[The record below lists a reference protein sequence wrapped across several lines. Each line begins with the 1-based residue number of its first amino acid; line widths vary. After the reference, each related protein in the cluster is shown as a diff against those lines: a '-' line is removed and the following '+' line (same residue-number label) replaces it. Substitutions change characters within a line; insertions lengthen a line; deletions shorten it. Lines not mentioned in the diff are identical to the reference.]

1 MKKKVDPN
9 KHFGGHKKVKRPRGV
24 ARVISKE
31 QHLAECEAY
40 KKRGHAI

>member
-24 ARVISKE
+24 AKVISKE
-31 QHLAECEAY
+31 QYLAECEAY
-40 KKRGHAI
+40 KKRGSAI

>member
-1 MKKKVDPN
+1 MKKKSDPK

-31 QHLAECEAY
+31 QYLTECEAY
-40 KKRGHAI
+40 KKRGCAI